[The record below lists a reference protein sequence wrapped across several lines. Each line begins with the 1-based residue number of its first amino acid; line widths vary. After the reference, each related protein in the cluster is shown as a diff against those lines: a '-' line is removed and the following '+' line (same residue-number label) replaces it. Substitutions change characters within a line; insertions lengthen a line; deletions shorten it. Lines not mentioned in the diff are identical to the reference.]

1 MFTRVSTSELF
12 RQGVGSILEGQAAVG
27 KTSLQI
33 ASGKRILSPA
43 DDPSGSV
50 QSLELGT
57 ALAVNTQFQ
66 KNIDVATQKIQYE
79 ETALNSV
86 VTNLQRVR
94 ELVVQANNDSQSAD
108 TRSYIASEIRQ
119 RLDEIVGLANSR
131 DANGE
136 YIFAGYRSNT
146 QPFSID
152 STGNVTYLGDANQRF
167 IQISPVRQV
176 AIGNSGDDVFNN
188 ILDGNGSFSTSSNPA
203 NTGTAII
210 DTGQVTDLAAW
221 QANVDTYTV
230 TITEPTPG
238 DLRYT
243 VTDATAPTPPG
254 LPADVPLVSDADIS
268 IPSIGL
274 QFSIEGNPAAG
285 DTFTITPSTNKSIF
299 ETYTDIIN
307 ALESGTDD
315 GAIRAQ
321 MHTILNQGLQELQTD
336 LTNVD
341 RIRSGIGAR
350 LNALDGQS
358 EINESA
364 SLQLKT
370 VKSAI
375 EDLDYAEAISR
386 FQQQLTG
393 LEAAQKT
400 YIQIQGLSLFDYI
413 R

>member
-12 RQGVGSILEGQAAVG
+12 RQSVGTILEGQAQVG

-66 KNIDVATQKIQYE
+66 RNIDVATQKIQYE

-86 VTNLQRVR
+86 VTNMQRVR
-94 ELVVQANNDSQSAD
+94 ELVVQANNDSQTAD

-119 RLDEIVGLANSR
+119 LLDEMVGLANSQ

-152 STGNVTYLGDANQRF
+152 STGNVSYIGDDNQRYV
-167 IQISPVRQV
+167 QISPVRQV

-188 ILDGNGSFSTSSNPA
+188 ILDGNGSFTTSASTTNV
-203 NTGTAII
+203 GTAII
-210 DTGQVTDLAAW
+210 DTGRVTDLATW

-230 TITEPTPG
+230 SISEPTPG
-238 DLRYT
+238 NLEYT
-243 VTDATAPTPPG
+243 VTDSASTVVAGPTAYASG
-254 LPADVPLVSDADIS
+254 ADIS
-268 IPSIGL
+268 VAAAGF
-274 QFSIEGNPAAG
+274 QFSLEGEPAAG
-285 DTFTITPSTNKSIF
+285 DTFSITPSTNKSIF
-299 ETYTDIIN
+299 DTYRDIAN
-307 ALESGTDD
+307 ALESNSDD
-315 GAIRAQ
+315 AAVRAQ

-336 LTNVD
+336 LINVD

-350 LNALDGQS
+350 LNALEGQS
-358 EINESA
+358 DINESA
-364 SLQLKT
+364 GLQLKT

-393 LEAAQKT
+393 VEAAQKT

>member
-50 QSLELGT
+50 QSLELST

-66 KNIDVATQKIQYE
+66 RNIDVATQRIQYE
-79 ETALNSV
+79 EISLNSV
-86 VTNLQRVR
+86 VNNLQRVR
-94 ELVVQANNDSQSAD
+94 ELVVQANNDSQNQD

-119 RLDEIVGLANSR
+119 RLDEMVGLANSR

-146 QPFSID
+146 EPFSID
-152 STGNVTYLGDANQRF
+152 ALGNVSYIGDDNQRF

-176 AIGNSGDDVFNN
+176 AIGNSGNDTFNQ
-188 ILDGNGSFSTSSNPA
+188 ILDGNGSFTTAANVA
-203 NTGTAII
+203 NTGTAWI
-210 DTGQVTDLAAW
+210 DTGEVTDLATW
-221 QANVDTYTV
+221 QANIDTYTV

-238 DLRYT
+238 NLEYT
-243 VTDATAPTPPG
+243 VTDSLAAVVAGPAPFVDG
-254 LPADVPLVSDADIS
+254 ADIS
-268 IPSIGL
+268 VPAIGMR
-274 QFSIEGNPAAG
+274 FSLTGTPAAG
-285 DTFTITPSTNKSIF
+285 DTFTIEPSTNKSIF
-299 ETYTDIIN
+299 DTYTDIIN
-307 ALESGTDD
+307 ALESPAGQ
-315 GAIRAQ
+315 GQ
-321 MHTILNQGLQELQTD
+321 MHTILNQGLQELD
-336 LTNVD
+336 NDMTNID
-341 RIRSGIGAR
+341 RIRSSVGSR
-350 LNALDGQS
+350 LNAIEGQS

-364 SLQLKT
+364 GLQLRT